1 MSPDLTERAPNPP
14 ATMGKGARS
23 DASAA
28 RADVLDGDVDV
39 VRHERES
46 RERPLAAARASTPP
60 LNRTATS
67 TTPPPPLEGRPH
79 RGDER
84 MKHRRADEER
94 HDDCEHHSDSDV
106 STNFGDRVEG
116 EGEGS
121 PTREEH
127 RSRDEDADCS
137 DDDHRDDDERDSSR
151 RRRRC
156 RYEHDADADGE
167 PRERYDPAADTHPGP
182 PCALP
187 LEYWTRSEEC
197 TERKRRHIAALDE
210 RGGYW
215 GVEEHIENTVLRDA
229 DVALERNMFP
239 YECPRGITHWTLWSR
254 REMTEPEIVRWC
266 KSWLAERRPRTIKW
280 NYDLNEN
287 NSVDVPHYHVFIE
300 SPLGEETNDD
310 EPPEEGEAVSNDG
323 FEKAARDSLK
333 RTAEMRD
340 GDATKRK
347 TRGEREETS
356 PSKRARTTNERRDER
371 TIDTTRRGDT
381 MRVG

>member
-1 MSPDLTERAPNPP
+1 
-14 ATMGKGARS
+14 MGKGS
-23 DASAA
+23 DASSA

-84 MKHRRADEER
+84 MKHRRADDARHDAR
-94 HDDCEHHSDSDV
+94 HDDRDRHSDSDV
-106 STNFGDRVEG
+106 STNFGDRAES
-116 EGEGS
+116 EDEHP
-121 PTREEH
+121 PTRARAREEL
-127 RSRDEDADCS
+127 
-137 DDDHRDDDERDSSR
+137 HRDDDEVDDEVDREREPEARPDHLDDDR

-156 RYEHDADADGE
+156 RYENDADVDGD
-167 PRERYDPAADTHPGP
+167 PRERYDPAADAHPGP
-182 PCALP
+182 PCTLP

-215 GVEEHIENTVLRDA
+215 GVEDHIENTVLSDA

-239 YECPRGITHWTLWSR
+239 YDCPPGITHWTLWSR
-254 REMTEPEIVRWC
+254 REMTEAEIVRWC
-266 KSWLAERRPRTIKW
+266 KSWLAERRPKTLRW

-300 SPLGEETNDD
+300 SPPGEETNDV
-310 EPPEEGEAVSNDG
+310 EPPEEGEAIG
-323 FEKAARDSLK
+323 AARGEAFGAATRYGSGSV
-333 RTAEMRD
+333 AEPKKETRE
-340 GDATKRK
+340 GGATRAR
-347 TRGEREETS
+347 RGEREETP
-356 PSKRARTTNERRDER
+356 PSKRARIER
-371 TIDTTRRGDT
+371 
-381 MRVG
+381 

>member
-1 MSPDLTERAPNPP
+1 
-14 ATMGKGARS
+14 MGKGARS

-84 MKHRRADEER
+84 MKHRRADDARHDAR
-94 HDDCEHHSDSDV
+94 HDDRDRHSDSDV
-106 STNFGDRVEG
+106 STNFGDRAES
-116 EGEGS
+116 E
-121 PTREEH
+121 
-127 RSRDEDADCS
+127 DEPEPEPRLDHL
-137 DDDHRDDDERDSSR
+137 DDDR

-156 RYEHDADADGE
+156 RYEDDADADGD
-167 PRERYDPAADTHPGP
+167 PRERYDPAADAHPGP
-182 PCALP
+182 PCTLT

-215 GVEEHIENTVLRDA
+215 GVEDHIENTVLRDA

-239 YECPRGITHWTLWSR
+239 YDCPPGITHWTLWSR
-254 REMTEPEIVRWC
+254 REMTEAEIVRWC
-266 KSWLAERRPRTIKW
+266 KSWLAERRPKTLRW

-300 SPLGEETNDD
+300 SPPGEETNDV
-310 EPPEEGEAVSNDG
+310 EPPEEGEAIG
-323 FEKAARDSLK
+323 AARGEAIGAATGYGSGSVASPSPNK
-333 RTAEMRD
+333 ETRD
-340 GDATKRK
+340 GGVTRAR
-347 TRGEREETS
+347 RGEREETP
-356 PSKRARTTNERRDER
+356 PSKRARNER
-371 TIDTTRRGDT
+371 
-381 MRVG
+381 